1 MAQSNLNLRIE
12 NNLIISGSSIEEIE
26 GGSCRFF
33 KLAFETKWNIQFQ
46 RGIVQVLFKRRRNF
60 T

>member
-1 MAQSNLNLRIE
+1 VAQSNLNLRIE

-46 RGIVQVLFKRRRNF
+46 RGIVQVLFE
-60 T
+60 